1 MKLRIFILT
10 LITIINLIFQS
21 TMFNYVNVIS
31 ILPNTM
37 LVLVLSYGILR
48 SDFDSMLFGFF
59 NGLMFDIFFGRVIG
73 FYALLGLI
81 TGYLSAKPFKEFN
94 PTNFLPPLVVI
105 SVGSIC
111 YESAVYFFSFLFR
124 GKTHFIFYL
133 INIILPEI
141 LLNLIIALLIY
152 PLFFFINRRLETHER
167 PKRKMFSSIGGNSG
181 KI

>member
-10 LITIINLIFQS
+10 LISIINLIFQS

-37 LVLVLSYGILR
+37 LVLVLSYGVLR
-48 SDFDSMLFGFF
+48 SDFDSMIFGFC
-59 NGLMFDIFFGRVIG
+59 NGLMFDVFFGRAIG

-81 TGYLSAKPFKEFN
+81 TGYISAKPFKEFN
-94 PTNFLPPLVVI
+94 PSNFLSPLVVI
-105 SVGSIC
+105 LVGSIC
-111 YESAVYFFSFLFR
+111 YESTFYFFAFLFR
-124 GKTHFIFYL
+124 GKINFLFYL
-133 INIILPEI
+133 INIILPETV
-141 LLNLIIALLIY
+141 LNMIVGLIIY
-152 PLFFFINRRLETHER
+152 PLFFFINRRLETHEK